1 MTISRDLHIHLINRP
16 IVFWDALIN
25 LSSLLLATMI
35 LFHFANK
42 SAGVFFTKECLG
54 KNKKTFKTLKFKM
67 MTDVKDAKR
76 NLLPDADR
84 LTLVGRFMRST
95 SIDELSQLM

>member
-1 MTISRDLHIHLINRP
+1 
-16 IVFWDALIN
+16 
-25 LSSLLLATMI
+25 
-35 LFHFANK
+35 
-42 SAGVFFTKECLG
+42 
-54 KNKKTFKTLKFKM
+54 M